1 MYALARRLER
11 YFCLRKIARKVDWH
25 GVAYTGYP
33 RTTPGL
39 GGYSAMGNL
48 MHHPWMILKRVVA
61 GLKMAH
67 LPKITSSLEFWSA
80 RPDGARV

>member
-1 MYALARRLER
+1 VKSCITSEPVP
-11 YFCLRKIARKVDWH
+11 K
-25 GVAYTGYP
+25 
-33 RTTPGL
+33 
-39 GGYSAMGNL
+39 NL
-48 MHHPWMILKRVVA
+48 NLKRVVA